1 MQDRSCVSEHC
12 DCDIFFMSRE
22 HLWELVV
29 HMYHMIVPTE
39 SNLLPILFTN
49 NNNEERVFVMYDV
62 SLVAGIVWLLL
73 QE

>member
-1 MQDRSCVSEHC
+1 
-12 DCDIFFMSRE
+12 MSRE